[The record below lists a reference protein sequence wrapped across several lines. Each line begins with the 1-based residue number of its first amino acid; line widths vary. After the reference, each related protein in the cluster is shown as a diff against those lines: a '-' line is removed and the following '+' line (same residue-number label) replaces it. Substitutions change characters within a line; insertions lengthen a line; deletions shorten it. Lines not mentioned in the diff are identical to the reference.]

1 MEFEEKGKKQMQ
13 LIAIV
18 EFLCDPDYEL
28 LIHSRKAIERREALH
43 IAGHEARGGSV
54 VEYY

>member
-1 MEFEEKGKKQMQ
+1 MQ